1 MGPKSLPGTLLGALL
16 QKVLFFL
23 RFFVPMVAKWE
34 PRGSPK
40 IITLPEHPT
49 CENIFQMFWRM
60 GLGRSLERITKH
72 ARMGHLGGSTKW
84 KQVASTYVGKS
95 SKAGSHF
102 PLTHSTFRKPLNNP
116 GPKKI
121 YRPCGSPLVF
131 HKDGTLQTLGSAV
144 KVYVFSDA
152 SCNARHSRV

>member
-1 MGPKSLPGTLLGALL
+1 
-16 QKVLFFL
+16 
-23 RFFVPMVAKWE
+23 
-34 PRGSPK
+34 
-40 IITLPEHPT
+40 
-49 CENIFQMFWRM
+49 M

-116 GPKKI
+116 GPTNI

-131 HKDGTLQTLGSAV
+131 HKDGTLQPLESAAQ
-144 KVYVFSDA
+144 VYVFFDA
-152 SCNARHSRV
+152 FCNARHSRAQPKRSCKAYSQLFNSLYFAMLSAMEGIPEHSNRRPANPTVVQF